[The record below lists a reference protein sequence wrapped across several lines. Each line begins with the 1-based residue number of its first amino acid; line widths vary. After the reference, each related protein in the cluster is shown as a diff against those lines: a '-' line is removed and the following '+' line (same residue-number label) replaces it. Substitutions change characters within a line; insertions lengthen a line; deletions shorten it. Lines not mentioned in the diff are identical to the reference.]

1 MLITFFLQEVQSSTI
16 LRPHL
21 RFAGTGFAP
30 ITTIVIRSRSVVSF
44 TYSLYRTSIITGP
57 KSSTMRYRSAGANEL
72 DNADEDTA
80 AAADTDADALI
91 AKATAPVPHYMRT
104 LLSHTIK

>member
-1 MLITFFLQEVQSSTI
+1 
-16 LRPHL
+16 
-21 RFAGTGFAP
+21 
-30 ITTIVIRSRSVVSF
+30 
-44 TYSLYRTSIITGP
+44 
-57 KSSTMRYRSAGANEL
+57 MRYRSAGANEL

>member
-1 MLITFFLQEVQSSTI
+1 MYLST
-16 LRPHL
+16 
-21 RFAGTGFAP
+21 
-30 ITTIVIRSRSVVSF
+30 

-80 AAADTDADALI
+80 AAAAADADTDADALI